1 VVGFDDI
8 FPASLCEPPLTTVH
22 QPIRKLGEV
31 ACDRLTERIA
41 EPTLRPK
48 QQLLPTEL
56 VLRSSCGCPPGTVER
71 REVRHSVRRKL
82 AAARKTLVN
91 GATQPP
97 LSER

>member
-1 VVGFDDI
+1 
-8 FPASLCEPPLTTVH
+8 
-22 QPIRKLGEV
+22 V

-48 QQLLPTEL
+48 QQVLPTEL

-71 REVRHSVRRKL
+71 REVMYSARRKPTV
-82 AAARKTLVN
+82 ARKISLTPLTPLN

-97 LSER
+97 IAER